1 MVEEIGSENV
11 VQVITDN
18 ASNVEGA
25 GLMIQAKYCNI
36 YRTPLHCALP
46 QACVE
51 GDMLSKDA

>member
-1 MVEEIGSENV
+1 MKEVVEEIGSENV

-18 ASNVEGA
+18 ASNVKGA

-46 QACVE
+46 QSCVE
-51 GDMLSKDA
+51 GDM